1 MNKDFF
7 KNQLGFFFPLGSVS
21 KNNAVC
27 KKQKVW
33 FITQTKLL
41 HSEWVVST

>member
-7 KNQLGFFFPLGSVS
+7 FKSAGFFFLGSVS

-27 KKQKVW
+27 KNRR
-33 FITQTKLL
+33 FGL
-41 HSEWVVST
+41 

>member
-7 KNQLGFFFPLGSVS
+7 FKSARFFFLGSVS

>member
-7 KNQLGFFFPLGSVS
+7 LNQPFFLGSVS